1 MVVPTKVRVL
11 LLEDNPADIRL
22 IQEAL
27 TEVHA
32 RCDLDVV
39 KTVHEGIAYLES
51 LRKETDRPLPGL
63 ALLDI
68 KVPGG
73 SGIDLLEAIRAD
85 RTLQDLPCLML
96 TTSEWETDID
106 DAKTA
111 GATSYY
117 VKPRDLE
124 GMLQFARELE
134 TFWLERTGR

>member
-1 MVVPTKVRVL
+1 MAAPTNVRVL

-22 IQEAL
+22 IQESLA
-27 TEVHA
+27 EVHA
-32 RCDLDVV
+32 HCELDVV
-39 KTVHEGIAYLES
+39 KTVHEGLAYLEA
-51 LRKETDRPLPGL
+51 LGKETDRPLPGL

-85 RTLQDLPCLML
+85 GRLHDLPCLML

-106 DAKTA
+106 DAKAA

-124 GMLQFARELE
+124 GMLQFARELD
-134 TFWLERTGR
+134 TFWLERTNG